1 MKFARKWALIIS
13 VMLGLPAM
21 LGATTFSNSA
31 VPQQQ
36 MPVGADSRAPAGFG
50 GSTKTVNKT
59 YIKRGDAL
67 TYTIVI
73 SNSGSLSETV
83 RITDTMP
90 AVVGDSV
97 LYVPSG
103 ISGTVYFPG
112 LPGTIYFPGG
122 SGSFG
127 GSVTLPPP
135 WWAWTGTVPANT
147 QLTFLLRVT
156 LQSGITQFTTF
167 SNTVAIKSQTGGA
180 WNIASQDTTFDP
192 TTLVYLPI
200 IMKNAGPPTT
210 PLPNIPCAPTQL
222 VDIPVGSGP
231 RGLAVDEGRTRVY
244 AANRGG
250 SSVSIIDGHSNQV
263 IRTIGGS
270 PAISVPNGIAYDSA
284 TDTIWVTNW
293 GSGGTGNIYWVTP
306 INAQTFVVGS
316 PVFVGGEPWAIVFNP
331 VDHNIYV
338 ANQADDTVS
347 VINPNT
353 GTVIATIPVG
363 DRPVNMAVHPTT
375 GVVYVANF
383 LSNNVSV
390 LNQTGT
396 LQAPIPLDTHNQ
408 PFGIAVDPLNNYV
421 YVTTVESHDIVVI
434 YSVSNTVVGAAKIF
448 RQDGTPVPLRG
459 LALNM
464 TLGTAQGGHLWTT
477 TSSGDYVGPGTN
489 PTQVLFIPK
498 GYNDGFHKPIPN
510 NYSDP
515 VGDGLS
521 TAGIVVNTVISRVY
535 VSLPG
540 TNSVRVLADSE
551 TACFDTIRNPDK
563 EMILQPAHTSGRT
576 GPSIKHHSIIK

>member
-1 MKFARKWALIIS
+1 MKFVKKWIVTAG
-13 VMLGLPAM
+13 VALGLLAT
-21 LGATTFSNSA
+21 LGATMFSNSG

-36 MPVGADSRAPAGFG
+36 GPAGADTSAPADFS

-73 SNSGSLSETV
+73 SNSGSLSATV
-83 RITDTMP
+83 RLTDTMP
-90 AVVGDSV
+90 AVAGDSV
-97 LYVPSG
+97 LYVPAG
-103 ISGTVYFPG
+103 VPGTVFFTRP
-112 LPGTIYFPGG
+112 PGTVFFPGG
-122 SGSFG
+122 SGSLG
-127 GSVTLPPP
+127 GSVALPAPT
-135 WWAWTGTVPANT
+135 WWAWAGTVPANT
-147 QLTFLLRVT
+147 QLAFVLRVT
-156 LQSGITQFTTF
+156 LQSGLTQFITF
-167 SNTVAIKSQTGGA
+167 SNTVAIKSQSGGT

-192 TTLVYLPI
+192 TTFLYLPI

-222 VDIPVGSGP
+222 ADVLVGSGP
-231 RGLAVDEGRTRVY
+231 RGLAVDEARTRVY
-244 AANRGG
+244 VANRGS
-250 SSVSIIDGHSNQV
+250 SSVSVIDGHANQV
-263 IRTIGGS
+263 IRTIAGT

-306 INAQTFVVGS
+306 INAETFVVGS

-353 GTVIATIPVG
+353 RTVIATIPVG
-363 DRPVNMAVHPTT
+363 DRPVNMAVHPVT

-390 LNQTGT
+390 LNRTGT
-396 LQAPIPLDTHNQ
+396 LQLPVPLDTHNQ

-434 YSVSNTVVGAAKIF
+434 YSVSNMVVGAARIF
-448 RQDGTPVPLRG
+448 RKDGTPVPLRG

-477 TSSGDYVGPGTN
+477 TSSGDYAGSGAN

-498 GYNDGFHKPIPN
+498 GFNDGFHAPIPN

-521 TAGIVVNTVISRVY
+521 TSGIVVNTAISRVY

-540 TNSVRVLADSE
+540 TNSVRVLADDE
-551 TACFDTIRNPDK
+551 TACFDTIRNSDK
-563 EMILQPAHTSGRT
+563 SIILRPAHTSGLMDQPVKRQT
-576 GPSIKHHSIIK
+576 LE